1 MKKEMLIVTERRVKN
16 SVKFFRRSEKWPGKH
31 IL

>member
-1 MKKEMLIVTERRVKN
+1 MKKEMLTVIERRVKN
-16 SVKFFRRSEKWPGKH
+16 SVKFFRRSEKLPGKH